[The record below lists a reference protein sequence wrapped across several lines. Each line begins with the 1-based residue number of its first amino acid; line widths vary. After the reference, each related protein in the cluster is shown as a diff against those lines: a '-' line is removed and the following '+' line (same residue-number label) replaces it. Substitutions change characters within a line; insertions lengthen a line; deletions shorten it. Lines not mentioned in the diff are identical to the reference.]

1 MLVSYSVVFIIM
13 LLKLCFVFYHSI
25 DEELSKEDVD
35 SETCNKFFDVQI
47 EKTGGCCH
55 NSESCQECGELTV
68 GQYTCVHIY
77 ARPYPEHND
86 GALPNY
92 GVEATT

>member
-1 MLVSYSVVFIIM
+1 MLVSYSAAFIIM
-13 LLKLCFVFYHSI
+13 LLNLCSVFYYSVGQ
-25 DEELSKEDVD
+25 ELNKEDLD
-35 SETCNKFFDVQI
+35 SETCNKFCDVQT

-55 NSESCQECGELTV
+55 NSEPCQECGELTV

-77 ARPYPEHND
+77 ARLYPEHND
-86 GALPNY
+86 CALPNY